1 MIYLAV
7 ALGGALGALSRFGI
21 GQWLADSGYAHLH
34 PATFLVNVIGALLI
48 GILFIGAERF
58 TLSEPARLGIS
69 VGFLGAFTT
78 FSAFSLDTVTLLQN
92 AAYLKASLNIGLNLF
107 ASIGATFIGFLL
119 VRNLAPMA

>member
-21 GQWLADSGYAHLH
+21 GHWLADSGYAHLH

-48 GILFIGAERF
+48 GVLFIGAERF
-58 TLSEPARLGIS
+58 TLSESARLGMS

-78 FSAFSLDTVTLLQN
+78 FSAFSLQLLTDIQEGQVLRAVFYASATV
-92 AAYLKASLNIGLNLF
+92 
-107 ASIGATFIGFLL
+107 FLCLISCL
-119 VRNLAPMA
+119 VGMELARSVFD

>member
-7 ALGGALGALSRFGI
+7 AIGGALGALSRFGM

-48 GILFIGAERF
+48 GILFVGAERF
-58 TLSEPARLGIS
+58 TLSEPARLGMS

-78 FSAFSLDTVTLLQN
+78 FSAFSLQLLTDIQEGEVLRAVSYAAATVFFCLISCLVGVEL
-92 AAYLKASLNIGLNLF
+92 AR
-107 ASIGATFIGFLL
+107 SIFD
-119 VRNLAPMA
+119 

>member
-34 PATFLVNVIGALLI
+34 PATFLVNLIGALLI
-48 GILFIGAERF
+48 GVLFVGAERF
-58 TLSEPARLGIS
+58 TLSEPARLGMS

-78 FSAFSLDTVTLLQN
+78 FSAFSLQLLTDIQEGQVLRAVFYASATV
-92 AAYLKASLNIGLNLF
+92 
-107 ASIGATFIGFLL
+107 FLCLISCL
-119 VRNLAPMA
+119 VGMELARSVFD

>member
-48 GILFIGAERF
+48 GVLFIGAERF
-58 TLSEPARLGIS
+58 TLTEPARLGMS

-78 FSAFSLDTVTLLQN
+78 FSAFSLQLLTDIQEGQVLRAVFYASATV
-92 AAYLKASLNIGLNLF
+92 
-107 ASIGATFIGFLL
+107 FLCLISCL
-119 VRNLAPMA
+119 VGIELARSVFD

>member
-48 GILFIGAERF
+48 GILFVGAERF

-78 FSAFSLDTVTLLQN
+78 FSAFSLQLLTDIQEGQVLRAVSYATATV
-92 AAYLKASLNIGLNLF
+92 SLCLI
-107 ASIGATFIGFLL
+107 SCL
-119 VRNLAPMA
+119 VGTEMARSVFD

>member
-78 FSAFSLDTVTLLQN
+78 FSAFSLQLLTDIQEGQVLRAVSYATATV
-92 AAYLKASLNIGLNLF
+92 
-107 ASIGATFIGFLL
+107 FLCL
-119 VRNLAPMA
+119 ISCMVGMEMARSVFD

>member
-7 ALGGALGALSRFGI
+7 AMGGALGALSRFGI

-48 GILFIGAERF
+48 GILFVGAERY
-58 TLSEPARLGIS
+58 TLSEPARLGMS

-78 FSAFSLDTVTLLQN
+78 FSAFSLQLLTDIQEGQVLRAMSYAAATVFLCLISCLVWMEL
-92 AAYLKASLNIGLNLF
+92 AR
-107 ASIGATFIGFLL
+107 SIFD
-119 VRNLAPMA
+119 

>member
-7 ALGGALGALSRFGI
+7 AMGGALGALSRFGI

-48 GILFIGAERF
+48 GILFVGAERF
-58 TLSEPARLGIS
+58 TLSEPARLGMS

-78 FSAFSLDTVTLLQN
+78 FSAFSLQLLTDIQEGEVLRAVSYAAATVFLCLIS
-92 AAYLKASLNIGLNLF
+92 SLVGVEL
-107 ASIGATFIGFLL
+107 ARSIFD
-119 VRNLAPMA
+119 

>member
-48 GILFIGAERF
+48 GVLFVGAERF
-58 TLSEPARLGIS
+58 TLSEPARLGMS

-78 FSAFSLDTVTLLQN
+78 FSAFSLQLLTDIQEGQVLRAVIYASATVFLCLISC
-92 AAYLKASLNIGLNLF
+92 LVGMELASSVF
-107 ASIGATFIGFLL
+107 D
-119 VRNLAPMA
+119 

>member
-7 ALGGALGALSRFGI
+7 AIGGALGALSRFGM

-48 GILFIGAERF
+48 GILFVGAERF
-58 TLSEPARLGIS
+58 TLSEPARLGMS

-78 FSAFSLDTVTLLQN
+78 FSAFSLQLFTDIQEGEVLRAVSYAAATVLLC
-92 AAYLKASLNIGLNLF
+92 LISCLVGVGL
-107 ASIGATFIGFLL
+107 ARSIFD
-119 VRNLAPMA
+119 

>member
-48 GILFIGAERF
+48 GVLFAGAERF
-58 TLSEPARLGIS
+58 TLSEPARLGMS

-78 FSAFSLDTVTLLQN
+78 FSAFSLQLLTDIQEGQVLRAVSYAAATV
-92 AAYLKASLNIGLNLF
+92 
-107 ASIGATFIGFLL
+107 FLCLISCL
-119 VRNLAPMA
+119 VGMELARSVFD

>member
-21 GQWLADSGYAHLH
+21 GQWMADSGYAHLH

-48 GILFIGAERF
+48 GILFVAAERF
-58 TLSEPARLGIS
+58 TLSEPARLGLS

-78 FSAFSLDTVTLLQN
+78 FSAFSLQLLTDIQEGQVLRAVFYASATV
-92 AAYLKASLNIGLNLF
+92 
-107 ASIGATFIGFLL
+107 FICLISCL
-119 VRNLAPMA
+119 VGMELTRSVFD

>member
-7 ALGGALGALSRFGI
+7 AIGGALGALSRFDM

-48 GILFIGAERF
+48 GILFVGAERF
-58 TLSEPARLGIS
+58 TLSEPARLGMS

-78 FSAFSLDTVTLLQN
+78 FSAFSLQLLTDMQEGEVLRAASYAAATVFLCLISCLVGVEL
-92 AAYLKASLNIGLNLF
+92 AR
-107 ASIGATFIGFLL
+107 SIFD
-119 VRNLAPMA
+119 

>member
-7 ALGGALGALSRFGI
+7 AIGGALGALSRFGM

-48 GILFIGAERF
+48 GILFVGAERF
-58 TLSEPARLGIS
+58 TLSEPARLGMS

-78 FSAFSLDTVTLLQN
+78 FSAFSLQLLTDIQEGEVLRVVSYAAATVFLCLISCLVGVEL
-92 AAYLKASLNIGLNLF
+92 AR
-107 ASIGATFIGFLL
+107 SIFD
-119 VRNLAPMA
+119 

>member
-78 FSAFSLDTVTLLQN
+78 FSAFSLQLLTDIQEGQVLRAVSYATATV
-92 AAYLKASLNIGLNLF
+92 
-107 ASIGATFIGFLL
+107 FLCLISCL
-119 VRNLAPMA
+119 VGMEMARSVFD

>member
-48 GILFIGAERF
+48 GILFVGAERF

-78 FSAFSLDTVTLLQN
+78 FSAFSLQLLKDIQGGQVLRTVSY
-92 AAYLKASLNIGLNLF
+92 AA
-107 ASIGATFIGFLL
+107 ATVFLCLISCL
-119 VRNLAPMA
+119 VGMELARSVFD

>member
-7 ALGGALGALSRFGI
+7 AIGGALGALSRFGM

-48 GILFIGAERF
+48 GILFVGAERF
-58 TLSEPARLGIS
+58 TLSEPARLGMS

-78 FSAFSLDTVTLLQN
+78 FSAFSLQLLTDIQEGQVLRAVSYATATVFLCLISC
-92 AAYLKASLNIGLNLF
+92 LVGVGL
-107 ASIGATFIGFLL
+107 ARSIFD
-119 VRNLAPMA
+119 

>member
-21 GQWLADSGYAHLH
+21 GQWLVDSGYAHLH

-48 GILFIGAERF
+48 GILFVGAERF
-58 TLSEPARLGIS
+58 TLSEPARLGTS

-78 FSAFSLDTVTLLQN
+78 FSAFSLQLLTDIQEGQVLRAVSYATATV
-92 AAYLKASLNIGLNLF
+92 
-107 ASIGATFIGFLL
+107 FLCLISCL
-119 VRNLAPMA
+119 VGMELARSVFD

>member
-48 GILFIGAERF
+48 GVLFIGAERF
-58 TLSEPARLGIS
+58 TLSEPARLGMS

-78 FSAFSLDTVTLLQN
+78 FSAFSLQLLTDIQEGQVLRAVFYASATV
-92 AAYLKASLNIGLNLF
+92 
-107 ASIGATFIGFLL
+107 FLCLISCL
-119 VRNLAPMA
+119 VGIELARSVFD

>member
-7 ALGGALGALSRFGI
+7 AIGGALGALSRFGM

-48 GILFIGAERF
+48 GILFVGAERF
-58 TLSEPARLGIS
+58 TLSEPARLGMS

-78 FSAFSLDTVTLLQN
+78 FSAFLLQLLTDIQEGKVLR
-92 AAYLKASLNIGLNLF
+92 AASYAAAIVFLCLISCLVGVELAR
-107 ASIGATFIGFLL
+107 SIFD
-119 VRNLAPMA
+119 

>member
-34 PATFLVNVIGALLI
+34 PATFLVNVVGALLI
-48 GILFIGAERF
+48 GVLFVGAERF
-58 TLSEPARLGIS
+58 TLSEPARLGMS

-78 FSAFSLDTVTLLQN
+78 FSAFSLQLLTDIQEGQVLRAVFYASATV
-92 AAYLKASLNIGLNLF
+92 
-107 ASIGATFIGFLL
+107 FLCLISCL
-119 VRNLAPMA
+119 VGMELARSVFD

>member
-34 PATFLVNVIGALLI
+34 PATFLVNLIGALLV
-48 GILFIGAERF
+48 GVLFVGAERF
-58 TLSEPARLGIS
+58 TLSEPARLGMS

-78 FSAFSLDTVTLLQN
+78 FSAFSLQLLTDIQEGQVLRAVFYASATV
-92 AAYLKASLNIGLNLF
+92 
-107 ASIGATFIGFLL
+107 FLCLISCL
-119 VRNLAPMA
+119 VGMELARSVFD

>member
-7 ALGGALGALSRFGI
+7 AVGGALGALSRFGI

-78 FSAFSLDTVTLLQN
+78 FSAFSLQLLTDIQEGQVLRAVSYATATV
-92 AAYLKASLNIGLNLF
+92 
-107 ASIGATFIGFLL
+107 FLCLISCL
-119 VRNLAPMA
+119 VGMEMARSVFD

>member
-7 ALGGALGALSRFGI
+7 AVGGALGALSRFGI

-34 PATFLVNVIGALLI
+34 PATFLVKVIGALLI

-58 TLSEPARLGIS
+58 TLSEPARLGMS

-78 FSAFSLDTVTLLQN
+78 FSAFLLQLLTDIQEGQVLRAVTY
-92 AAYLKASLNIGLNLF
+92 AA
-107 ASIGATFIGFLL
+107 ATVFLCLISCL
-119 VRNLAPMA
+119 VGMELARSVFD